1 MLPNL
6 GGLAPTSGN
15 AEGKRPMKAARPMP
29 APPPVPVPMPVPMP
43 VPPQPLVGLPNDVL
57 EVMVK
62 HAAADARNSATP
74 VRDMCMWMKN
84 FCSSAKMQGAK
95 PGCEDG
101 WYHVALAV
109 FGVTPKPIVNDN
121 KVLQRTGFP
130 NWRVFFGTLCEA
142 FNHEAH
148 LGLPVPLRNAIN
160 SNVSQRQIDTL
171 LSALVH
177 TEVHRITLAKIR
189 KPYEWEE
196 WGEAWV
202 KHREEMDDQFD
213 AWVFGNPSPLR
224 TNRSIWMAAI
234 VLVVMRGARM
244 YQMHKYTRQDKLIIL
259 AALGP
264 GGSAEAMA
272 QRVEDIDNG
281 NTELDQIS
289 VDRLAVQV
297 IGPWAN
303 LPMIGGGVLQDD
315 DVLSLA
321 VNSGKADLLTL
332 LLDRGALI
340 SGSLERAEKFFDQ
353 VADATM
359 AGTNVLNN
367 TPNPPPREH
376 AWSFGRPMAERL
388 IHILRRWLENHPDKG
403 VRLAIKR
410 RLKTRLENGGQW
422 VPPWVLDL
430 WYDLLPAS
438 WRPPPPLW

>member
-6 GGLAPTSGN
+6 GGLAATSGN

-29 APPPVPVPMPVPMP
+29 APPPVP
-43 VPPQPLVGLPNDVL
+43 PQPLVGLPNDVL

-62 HAAADARNSATP
+62 QAAADARNSATP

-84 FCSSAKMQGAK
+84 FCSSGKMQGAK

-101 WYHVALAV
+101 WYHAALAV
-109 FGVTPKPIVNDN
+109 FGVTPRPIGDDN
-121 KVLQRTGFP
+121 EALQRTGFP

-148 LGLPVPLRNAIN
+148 LGLPVPLRNAIDPN
-160 SNVSQRQIDTL
+160 ASQRQLDTL
-171 LSALVH
+171 LSALVQ
-177 TEVHRITLAKIR
+177 TEVQRITLAKIR
-189 KPYEWEE
+189 KPYTWDE
-196 WGEAWV
+196 WGEALME
-202 KHREEMDDQFD
+202 HRYEMHAQFK
-213 AWVFGNPSPLR
+213 AWIFRRPSPLR

-244 YQMHKYTRQDKLIIL
+244 NQMHKYTRQDKLIIL

-272 QRVEDIDNG
+272 QRVEDIDSG

-289 VDRLAVQV
+289 VDHLAVQV
-297 IGPWAN
+297 IGPWVN
-303 LPMIGGGVLQDD
+303 LPMIGGGILQDD
-315 DVLSLA
+315 DVLSLTVA
-321 VNSGKADLLTL
+321 SGNADLLTL

-340 SGSLERAEKFFDQ
+340 TYGLARAERFFDQ
-353 VADATM
+353 VLSATM
-359 AGTNVLNN
+359 ASVDVPNN

-388 IHILRRWLENHPDKG
+388 IHMLGRWLNNHPDKAR
-403 VRLAIKR
+403 RLAIER
-410 RLKTRLENGGQW
+410 RLKTRLESARNYTW
-422 VPPWVLDL
+422 VPPWVYPL
-430 WYDLLPAS
+430 WYELLPAR